1 MKYFDTSVILLAI
14 LKDPRREKALKE
26 LEDGGITS
34 ELGLVEIV
42 SYLSRNINDD
52 PVPYAIK
59 LLKEYNIS
67 VKSITND
74 KQTFLGEMNS
84 VTYFA
89 INIAKEVKL
98 RTLDL
103 LHLSYAVLLGADEFA
118 TADKEFEKGREFLS
132 RNGVTLKIVD

>member
-1 MKYFDTSVILLAI
+1 LKYFDTSVILLPI

-26 LEDGGITS
+26 LEDGGVTS
-34 ELGLVEIV
+34 ELGLVELV

-52 PVPYAIK
+52 PLPYAIK
-59 LLKEYNIS
+59 LLKEYNII
-67 VKSITND
+67 VKSVTNQ
-74 KQTFLGEMNS
+74 KQTFLGEINNVM
-84 VTYFA
+84 YFA

-103 LHLSYAVLLGADEFA
+103 LHLSYAVLLGVDEFV
-118 TADKEFEKGREFLS
+118 TADKEFEKGLKFLS

>member
-34 ELGLVEIV
+34 ELGLVELV

-52 PVPYAIK
+52 PLPYAIK
-59 LLKEYNIS
+59 LLKEYNII
-67 VKSITND
+67 VKSVTNQ
-74 KQTFLGEMNS
+74 KQTFLGEINNVM
-84 VTYFA
+84 YFA

-103 LHLSYAVLLGADEFA
+103 LHLSYAVILGVDEFV
-118 TADKEFEKGREFLS
+118 TADKELEKGLKFLS